1 MCSRAMLRLAV
12 VHGIIEA
19 PLEDDS
25 YAPPTSHRPPTVAHS
40 ISIPSPLTTRALLGR
55 SRPRSFLAE
64 MVGYALAVAG
74 CWCQWHWGF
83 APPFPLNIV
92 LMPFTLVEWYLR
104 WSIGTSATGL

>member
-12 VHGIIEA
+12 AHGIIEA
-19 PLEDDS
+19 PPEDDS
-25 YAPPTSHRPPTVAHS
+25 YAANSHRPPTVAPS
-40 ISIPSPLTTRALLGR
+40 ISPLTTRALLGR
-55 SRPRSFLAE
+55 SRLRSFLAE

-92 LMPFTLVEWYLR
+92 LMPFTMVEWYLR
-104 WSIGTSATGL
+104 WSIGTTAAGL